1 MSSCVSTTVRFYG
14 KEDVLDR
21 LENLIKEWRSKKYCD
36 NGWDRDSESYLIW
49 LGNIVGNSGID
60 DRSKGD
66 FKIYCRGYICDV
78 DRSEGYL
85 TIMQETKN
93 QIAVE
98 MWRRIVEK
106 YDLDLKVLYWSEC
119 DCCDFITNDPH
130 YENRYVIDCINNELY
145 DKDFPDFDDEV
156 SKETLIEMLQKLLST
171 KINDIE
177 ELIEKVE
184 EEYDDIWFHQWDVVP
199 LSECP

>member
-14 KEDVLDR
+14 KEDALDR

-36 NGWDRDSESYLIW
+36 NGWDRDSESNLIW

-66 FKIYCRGYICDV
+66 FKVYCRGYICDV
-78 DRSEGYL
+78 DRSEGEL

-106 YDLDLKVLYWSEC
+106 YGLELKILYWSEC
-119 DCCDFITNDPH
+119 DACDYMTNDLH
-130 YENRYVIDCINNELY
+130 YKNRYIIDCINNELY
-145 DKDFPDFDDEV
+145 DEGFPDFDDEIRR
-156 SKETLIEMLQKLLST
+156 ETLIVKLQKLLSSAAKT
-171 KINDIE
+171 VTELVE
-177 ELIEKVE
+177 ELEEK
-184 EEYDDIWFHQWDVVP
+184 YDDIWIHEWDIVP